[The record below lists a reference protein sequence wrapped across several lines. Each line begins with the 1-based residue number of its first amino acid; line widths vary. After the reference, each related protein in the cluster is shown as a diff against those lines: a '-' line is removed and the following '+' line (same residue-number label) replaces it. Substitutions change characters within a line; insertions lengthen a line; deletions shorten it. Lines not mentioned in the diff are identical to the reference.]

1 MKSFG
6 RMAIALTVLG
16 VASTPLVAAVAPAGA
31 TLSKDA
37 AKAIASRMR
46 AGVVMKLGKRVTR
59 KNVELAQ
66 FGNAAPTGGWN
77 VVPPAPAP
85 TAVGGIGGA
94 GAGAGAAGAGAAGAV
109 GAGAGGLAGL
119 STTALV
125 AGSVVSV
132 GAVAGVAVAASNSSG
147 SPIVSV
153 SP

>member
-1 MKSFG
+1 L
-6 RMAIALTVLG
+6 AIALTILG
-16 VASTPLVAAVAPAGA
+16 VTSAPLLAAVAPAGA

-37 AKAIASRMR
+37 AKAIATRMR

-77 VVPPAPAP
+77 VVPPAPTS
-85 TAVGGIGGA
+85 TAVGGVGGA
-94 GAGAGAAGAGAAGAV
+94 GAGAGAAGTGAAGAV

-125 AGSVVSV
+125 AGSVVGV
-132 GAVAGVAVAASNSSG
+132 GAVAGAAVAASNSSG